1 MHISSYS
8 YVNLLNINDKY
19 IILLL
24 LWRDPSYV
32 PQQFSLD
39 RQEREVQRLLQSWFK
54 TTCIVFNNICN
65 ICKPEEGWY
74 GQLKYCYKNNTR
86 CFKSALQ

>member
-8 YVNLLNINDKY
+8 YVNLRNINDKY

-24 LWRDPSYV
+24 LWVMYHSNFLLTTKNEKFKDYCKAD
-32 PQQFSLD
+32 LK
-39 RQEREVQRLLQSWFK
+39 QRVLFFV
-54 TTCIVFNNICN
+54 TVN
-65 ICKPEEGWY
+65 
-74 GQLKYCYKNNTR
+74 LKKAGMASQNFVIENKTR